1 MAIDRLHERIRH
13 ARIDAGLSQ
22 LAIAQELG
30 VGRSAV
36 SQWEQVGG
44 TRPSI
49 GNLTALG
56 LLTATS
62 LYWLLEGRGPMHHG
76 FDPAADA
83 IAAPDPTTPQ
93 ELAVL
98 QLYRRLSGRR
108 RALALRLLEQMAEL
122 AEG

>member
-62 LYWLLEGRGPMHHG
+62 LHWLLEGRGPMHHA
-76 FDPAADA
+76 FDPAAEGA
-83 IAAPDPTTPQ
+83 TPQ
-93 ELAVL
+93 ELAL
-98 QLYRRLSGRR
+98 LRLYRRLCVRR
-108 RALALRLLEQMAEL
+108 RAMAVRLLEQMAQL
-122 AEG
+122 ADG